1 MAEWLQTR
9 PAPSVGG
16 GAFYP
21 PGICL
26 SEKVS
31 LEGAES
37 LISAMDA
44 VIERGPQLVAEEFIP
59 GMHNIAER
67 PVAVQ
72 GRVEI
77 RPVMY
82 LALSYDHRLIDGKE
96 SLSS

>member
-1 MAEWLQTR
+1 
-9 PAPSVGG
+9 
-16 GAFYP
+16 
-21 PGICL
+21 
-26 SEKVS
+26 
-31 LEGAES
+31 
-37 LISAMDA
+37 MDA